1 MRTDKHYLVTGNIFI
16 DLVKENIFID
26 LVKENIFI
34 DLEHLPPAF

>member
-26 LVKENIFI
+26 L
-34 DLEHLPPAF
+34 EHLPPAF